1 MSDKLNYIKHNEQKI
16 PLIYEQNSLLPIVS
30 IHIVFSF
37 SGSVNDKDKSG
48 LAKLSAKILGEGTS
62 TLDAITFATELEN
75 RAISLS
81 TTASF
86 ESFTISLNFLKEHL
100 FYAKTALSELLQE
113 PNLSDSALNK
123 VKLITQGIIANKQ
136 SDYDYIANKELNR
149 LLFQNTPLE
158 NESLGVQKSVESI
171 SLDDVKNFLADII
184 DSENI
189 IFIIGGD
196 ISFDDASEFSRS
208 ILKFV
213 PKNKAKKV
221 EFYEASDKC
230 ESKII
235 TKKTEQAYIYFGS
248 PLHLK
253 LDDEDLYKARV
264 ASFILGQSGF
274 GSRLMEEIRVKKGLA
289 YSVYSSYITNLSSSC
304 FRGHLQTKN
313 ENYEEAVK
321 IVKKVVSEFVTNG
334 ATKDELE
341 KAKKFIL
348 GSEPLRS
355 ETLSK
360 RLLRAYGEF
369 YKGVEIGYH
378 KKELELIKNLDIHS
392 LNTFIT
398 KHKEIEKLT
407 FATVTN
413 ND

>member
-1 MSDKLNYIKHNEQKI
+1 MSSKLNYINHNKQKI
-16 PLIYEQNSLLPIVS
+16 PLIYEQNNLLPIVS
-30 IHIVFSF
+30 IHIIFSL

-48 LAKLSAKILGEGTS
+48 LAKLSAKILGEGTK
-62 TLDAITFATELEN
+62 TKDAITFAAELEN
-75 RAISLS
+75 RAISMS
-81 TTASF
+81 ITASF
-86 ESFTISLNFLKEHL
+86 ENLTISLNFLKEHL
-100 FYAKTALSELLQE
+100 SYTKTALSELLKE
-113 PNLSDSALNK
+113 PNLSEETLNK
-123 VKLITQGIIANKQ
+123 LKLITQGIIANKQ
-136 SDYDYIANKELNR
+136 SDYDYIANAELNR
-149 LLFQNTPLE
+149 LLFENSPLE
-158 NESLGVQKSVESI
+158 NESLGVQKSIESI
-171 SLDDVKNFLADII
+171 NLDDVKNFLADMI

-196 ISFDDASEFSRS
+196 ISPNEADEFSKS
-208 ILKFV
+208 ILKFI
-213 PKNKAKKV
+213 PKNQPKKA
-221 EFYEASDKC
+221 EFFKASDKC
-230 ESKII
+230 QSKII

-248 PLHLK
+248 ALHLK
-253 LDDEDLYKARV
+253 IDDKDLYKARV
-264 ASFILGQSGF
+264 ASFILGESGF

-313 ENYEEAVK
+313 ESYQEAVK

-369 YKGVEIGYH
+369 YKGVEIGHH

-407 FATVTN
+407 FAIVK
-413 ND
+413 NDD